1 MIRALSPKESLP
13 WPLLLDADPEKEAV
27 DRYIQASE
35 ILVFENE
42 QQIVGVIV
50 YQLQTAGWEIMNVAV
65 APEAQNQGIG
75 GRLLTAALKDC
86 CNKTT
91 ETLCVTIKTGNL
103 PSAALTLYKKWVSLK
118 KVVKNY
124 FVDHYK
130 EPIYENG
137 ILLTDQVI
145 LEKFSKSISRTLT
158 SFEKWVLSAIHVTL
172 NQII

>member
-1 MIRALSPKESLP
+1 
-13 WPLLLDADPEKEAV
+13 
-27 DRYIQASE
+27 
-35 ILVFENE
+35 
-42 QQIVGVIV
+42 
-50 YQLQTAGWEIMNVAV
+50 MNVAV

-75 GRLLTAALKDC
+75 GRLLTAALSKIAAT
-86 CNKTT
+86 KTT

-103 PSAALTLYKKWVSLK
+103 PSAALTLYKKMGFIEK

-145 LEKFSKSISRTLT
+145 LEKIL
-158 SFEKWVLSAIHVTL
+158 
-172 NQII
+172 

>member
-75 GRLLTAALKDC
+75 GRLLTAAL
-86 CNKTT
+86 
-91 ETLCVTIKTGNL
+91 
-103 PSAALTLYKKWVSLK
+103 TLYKKMG
-118 KVVKNY
+118 
-124 FVDHYK
+124 FVRHSCYS
-130 EPIYENG
+130 ESNHLER
-137 ILLTDQVI
+137 VI
-145 LEKFSKSISRTLT
+145 
-158 SFEKWVLSAIHVTL
+158 VLFNEINRNRFL
-172 NQII
+172 N

>member
-13 WPLLLDADPEKEAV
+13 WPLLLDADPEKEVV

-75 GRLLTAALKDC
+75 GRLLTAALSKIAAT
-86 CNKTT
+86 KTT
-91 ETLCVTIKTGNL
+91 DTLCVTIKTGNL
-103 PSAALTLYKKWVSLK
+103 PSAALTLYKKMGFIEK

-124 FVDHYK
+124 FVDHYQD
-130 EPIYENG
+130 PIYENG

-145 LEKFSKSISRTLT
+145 LEKIL
-158 SFEKWVLSAIHVTL
+158 
-172 NQII
+172 

>member
-75 GRLLTAALKDC
+75 GRLLTAALSKIAAT
-86 CNKTT
+86 KTT

-103 PSAALTLYKKWVSLK
+103 PSAALTLYKKMG
-118 KVVKNY
+118 
-124 FVDHYK
+124 FH
-130 EPIYENG
+130 
-137 ILLTDQVI
+137 
-145 LEKFSKSISRTLT
+145 
-158 SFEKWVLSAIHVTL
+158 
-172 NQII
+172 

>member
-75 GRLLTAALKDC
+75 GRLLTAAL
-86 CNKTT
+86 
-91 ETLCVTIKTGNL
+91 
-103 PSAALTLYKKWVSLK
+103 TLYKKMGFIEK

-145 LEKFSKSISRTLT
+145 LEKIL
-158 SFEKWVLSAIHVTL
+158 
-172 NQII
+172 